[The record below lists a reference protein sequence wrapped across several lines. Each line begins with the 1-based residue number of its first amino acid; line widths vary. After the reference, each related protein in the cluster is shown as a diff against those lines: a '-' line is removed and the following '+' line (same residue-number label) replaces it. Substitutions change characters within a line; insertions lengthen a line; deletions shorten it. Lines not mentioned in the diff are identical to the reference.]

1 MYSILFFLVGYI
13 ICFVYIFLFL
23 LISTLDNPLLCFYY
37 ILTAR
42 LPKVKK
48 RIMKINTKERVEE
61 LIEKNKAFSCSG
73 LHLYMGTMVAN
84 SEDVL
89 EAQKRVIQSRD
100 QQKQKSVN
108 KANDVAYKKNKM
120 LYILINC

>member
-1 MYSILFFLVGYI
+1 LGFNNVFI
-13 ICFVYIFLFL
+13 
-23 LISTLDNPLLCFYY
+23 
-37 ILTAR
+37 AR

-48 RIMKINTKERVEE
+48 HIMKINTKERVEE
-61 LIEKNKAFSCSG
+61 LIQKNKAFSCSG

-108 KANDVAYKKNKM
+108 KANDVAYKKKC
-120 LYILINC
+120 YTFV